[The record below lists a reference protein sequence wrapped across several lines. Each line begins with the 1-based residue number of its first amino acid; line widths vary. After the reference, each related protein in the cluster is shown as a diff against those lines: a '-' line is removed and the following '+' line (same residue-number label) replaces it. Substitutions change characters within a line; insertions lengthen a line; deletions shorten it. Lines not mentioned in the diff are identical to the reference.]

1 MQNKHS
7 RTQRL
12 LIVLVD
18 RTCYRKYRTL
28 WKIGD
33 VFTKQDV
40 AGCITK

>member
-7 RTQRL
+7 MTRRL

-28 WKIGD
+28 SKIED
-33 VFTKQDV
+33 VFTKRDV
-40 AGCITK
+40 AACITK